1 MQTTAHARYVRI
13 SPRRVD
19 QILMLVRGK
28 SVAKAFS
35 VLSLVTKGARP
46 LVQKTLQSAFANA
59 GKQQNPEAW
68 YITQAW
74 VGGGPVLKRMRAHAM
89 GRGATIRH
97 RTTHLTIVLSDT
109 PVKAK
114 KKNTRVTAQK
124 VEAN

>member
-1 MQTTAHARYVRI
+1 MMSTAHARYVRI
-13 SPRRVD
+13 SPRKVD

-28 SVAKAFS
+28 SVAQS
-35 VLSLVTKGARP
+35 LSLLTLVTKGARP
-46 LVQKTLQSAFANA
+46 LVEKTLLSAFANA

-68 YITQAW
+68 YVQQAW
-74 VGGGPVLKRMRAHAM
+74 VGGGPQLKRMRAHAM

-97 RTTHLTIVLSDT
+97 RTTHLTIILSDV

-124 VEAN
+124 AEAN